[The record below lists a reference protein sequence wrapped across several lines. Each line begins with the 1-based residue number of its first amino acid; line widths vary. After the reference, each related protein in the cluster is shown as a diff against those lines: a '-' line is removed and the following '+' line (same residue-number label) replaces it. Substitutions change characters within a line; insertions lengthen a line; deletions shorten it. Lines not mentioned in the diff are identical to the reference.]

1 MQTVDILDRLV
12 AFPSVSSRSN
22 RDIAGWIA
30 DHLAAAGFEVI
41 SLPDATGEKCGL
53 LARLGPRVDGGL
65 LLSAHMDVVPVEGQN
80 WVSDPFRLR
89 ACDGRY
95 YGRGTADMKGF
106 LAAALSVAADAAA
119 GPLARPLLLSLS
131 YDEEVGC
138 RGIPSMIPHV
148 PAFCGRPA
156 LCLVGEPTRLDIA
169 TGHKGKLSGLVR
181 CHGTAGHSALAPR
194 HVNALHL
201 AADMIG
207 AMRAEQ
213 ARLEREGA
221 RDADYDI
228 AYSTVHA
235 GVLRGGRALNIV
247 PDRAEIEFEVRH
259 LAADDPADS
268 LGRLR
273 TAGEA
278 LAAAA
283 HEPAA
288 RVEVEALNA
297 YPGLDAD
304 PGGEA
309 VSALRAH
316 LPDARL
322 IKVAY
327 GTEAGFFDALGIPTL
342 VCGPGDMAQG
352 HRPDEFIEA
361 DQLARCEKF
370 LQALVG
376 DLARG

>member
-1 MQTVDILDRLV
+1 MQTVEILDRLV

-22 RDIAGWIA
+22 LDIAGWIA
-30 DHLAAAGFEVI
+30 DYLGAAGFEVLR
-41 SLPDATGEKCGL
+41 LPDATGEKCGL

-65 LLSAHMDVVPVEGQN
+65 LLSAHMDVVPVEGQD
-80 WVSDPFRLR
+80 WTSDPFRLSAR
-89 ACDGRY
+89 GGRY

-106 LAAALSVAADAAA
+106 LAATLAVAADAAA

-138 RGIPSMIPHV
+138 RGIPAMIPHV

-169 TGHKGKLSGLVR
+169 TGHKGKVSGLVR
-181 CHGTAGHSALAPR
+181 CHGTAGHSALAPL

-213 ARLEREGA
+213 ARLEDEGV
-221 RDADYDI
+221 RDAGHDI

-235 GVLRGGRALNIV
+235 GLMRGGRALNIV
-247 PDRAEIEFEVRH
+247 PDLAEIDFEIRH
-259 LAADDPADS
+259 LAADDPGDILA
-268 LGRLR
+268 RLR
-273 TAGEA
+273 AAGEA
-278 LAAAA
+278 LATDTRD
-283 HEPAA
+283 PAA
-288 RVEVEALNA
+288 RIEVEVVNA
-297 YPGLDAD
+297 YPGLEAD
-304 PGGEA
+304 PGGVA

-322 IKVAY
+322 MKVAY

-361 DQLARCEKF
+361 DQLEGCER
-370 LQALVG
+370 LLRGLAD
-376 DLARG
+376 DLAHR

>member
-1 MQTVDILDRLV
+1 MQTVEILERLV

-30 DHLAAAGFEVI
+30 EYLGSAGFEVLR
-41 SLPDATGEKCGL
+41 LPDATGEKCGL
-53 LARLGPRVDGGL
+53 LARIGPRLDGGL
-65 LLSAHMDVVPVEGQN
+65 LLSAHMDVVPVEGQV
-80 WVSDPFRLR
+80 WASDPFRLSAR
-89 ACDGRY
+89 DGRY

-106 LAAALSVAADAAA
+106 LAAALALAADAAA
-119 GPLARPLLLSLS
+119 GPLARPFLLSLS

-138 RGIPSMIPHV
+138 RGIPAMIPHV
-148 PAFCGRPA
+148 RAFCGRPA

-169 TGHKGKLSGLVR
+169 TGHKGKVSGLVR

-213 ARLEREGA
+213 ARLEAEGA
-221 RDADYDI
+221 RDEGYDI
-228 AYSTVHA
+228 ACSTVHA
-235 GVLRGGRALNIV
+235 GLMRGGRALNIV
-247 PDRAEIEFEVRH
+247 PDLAEIEFEIRH

-268 LGRLR
+268 LARLR
-273 TAGEA
+273 AAGQA

-283 HEPAA
+283 HDPAA
-288 RVEVEALNA
+288 RVEVELVTA
-297 YPGLDAD
+297 YPGLGADA
-304 PGGEA
+304 GGEA
-309 VSALRAH
+309 VSVLRAR

-327 GTEAGFFDALGIPTL
+327 GTEAGFFHALGIPTL

-352 HRPDEFIEA
+352 HRPDEYVEA
-361 DQLARCEKF
+361 GQLVRCERLLK
-370 LQALVG
+370 ALLD
-376 DLARG
+376 DLTGR